1 MRSRHIVLGRLGF
14 ALSFEAT
21 GGETASVRRLFVQ
34 LRSPRAGGSADQV
47 VALGDVR
54 GPAGGLGVRHG
65 GGREIA
71 AELVQV
77 AADGVPAV
85 PLAEHLAQPVGLA
98 QSGGGAKHV
107 ADRHRAPEHGGWVV
121 AHRVVGEGD
130 EVVIPGKDLRPV
142 GLLGDCRV
150 VVQGGDRGPSPG
162 ERSRSEL
169 LDMKSLVELRL
180 TLGSM
185 QKAVVAISFYPASR
199 RTGRGAATT
208 ACTGLRSAYRRE
220 AASRSLGCRPGH
232 P

>member
-150 VVQGGDRGPSPG
+150 VVQGGDRGLDLVARGAVPPSACSAPTAG
-162 ERSRSEL
+162 RARPRRSR
-169 LDMKSLVELRL
+169 
-180 TLGSM
+180 GC
-185 QKAVVAISFYPASR
+185 P
-199 RTGRGAATT
+199 TGRGPVDRADDAT
-208 ACTGLRSAYRRE
+208 LWVESRRE
-220 AASRSLGCRPGH
+220 AGVVQEHQREQPAHFRLIGGEG
-232 P
+232 